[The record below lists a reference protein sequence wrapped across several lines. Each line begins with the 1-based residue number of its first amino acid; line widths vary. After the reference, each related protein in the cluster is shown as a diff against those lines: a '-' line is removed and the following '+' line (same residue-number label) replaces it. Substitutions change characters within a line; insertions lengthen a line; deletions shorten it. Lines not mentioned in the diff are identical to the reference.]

1 MATDGVKIIDGD
13 LATDTY
19 GTFMEM
25 YDAGASIQE
34 IKTAVEQP
42 LDKEDGFDYE
52 IYITVYALA
61 LWQTGQLTP
70 DVRAE
75 VDEAIARGAGAKV
88 WTEECGEK
96 DGKKRQRELEKL
108 REKLALPN
116 PRIRQRRVYKLVTKF
131 VFEENSLL
139 AFQLPDGN
147 YCATILMKIVQH
159 QGRYYYDFIT
169 TTYKA
174 PQKPNVNNIINAV
187 VFGRSVAW
195 KNDVQLFG
203 LDIISIGPKAL
214 RAFQDKFEVIGKV
227 EIRAEF
233 KLRGMYGYAHDFE
246 TFYKAWTDIE
256 QFFQVHRGSKV
267 ALQEIIK

>member
-42 LDKEDGFDYE
+42 LDEEDGFDYE

-70 DVRAE
+70 DVMAE
-75 VDEAIARGAGAKV
+75 VDEAIARGAGVKV

-108 REKLALPN
+108 REKLTLPN
-116 PRIRQRRVYKLVTKF
+116 PRIRQRRFYKGC
-131 VFEENSLL
+131 NSKLRGW
-139 AFQLPDGN
+139 FFKQ
-147 YCATILMKIVQH
+147 VREQVH
-159 QGRYYYDFIT
+159 
-169 TTYKA
+169 
-174 PQKPNVNNIINAV
+174 
-187 VFGRSVAW
+187 
-195 KNDVQLFG
+195 
-203 LDIISIGPKAL
+203 L
-214 RAFQDKFEVIGKV
+214 RAFQC
-227 EIRAEF
+227 RA
-233 KLRGMYGYAHDFE
+233 
-246 TFYKAWTDIE
+246 
-256 QFFQVHRGSKV
+256 
-267 ALQEIIK
+267 